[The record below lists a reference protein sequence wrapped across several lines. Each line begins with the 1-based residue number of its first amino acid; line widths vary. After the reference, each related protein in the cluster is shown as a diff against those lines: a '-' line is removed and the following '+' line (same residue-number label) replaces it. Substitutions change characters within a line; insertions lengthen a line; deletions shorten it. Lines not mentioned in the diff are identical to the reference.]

1 MAIFDPANHTRS
13 DTHRR
18 IYVWHKIAYTTVDFL
33 AAVLF
38 IVGSILFFDE
48 RTTYAGTWL
57 FLIGS
62 IFFALRPTTT
72 LVREVAYGWAGRNE
86 DTGTR

>member
-18 IYVWHKIAYTTVDFL
+18 IYLWHKIAYTTVDFL

-38 IVGSILFFDE
+38 IVGSILFFDD

-57 FLIGS
+57 FLTGS

-72 LVREVAYGWAGRNE
+72 LLREVAYVRAGKSGDAE
-86 DTGTR
+86 AQ

>member
-1 MAIFDPANHTRS
+1 MFDPANHTRS
-13 DTHRR
+13 AAHRR
-18 IYVWHKIAYTTVDFL
+18 IYVWHKIAYTAVDFL

-38 IVGSILFFDE
+38 IVGSILFFDQS
-48 RTTYAGTWL
+48 TTYAGTWL

-72 LVREVAYGWAGRNE
+72 LVREVAYVRAERDRGVEAR
-86 DTGTR
+86 